1 MFRLR
6 AAVFFMSMI
15 CIMARD
21 YDIINCYVQ
30 YPERVWR
37 NLGTMRLKKLELYG
51 FKSFAQRTEIVFN
64 QGITG
69 IVGPNGSGKSNIADA
84 VRWVLGEQSA
94 KTLRGASMQDVIFG
108 GTQKRKPLGY
118 CEVSLIFDNEDRA
131 LALDYAEVMVT
142 RRVYRNGDSEYYLN
156 RSSCRLKDVVDL
168 FRDTGIGKEGYSIIG
183 QGRIDEILSRKGEDR
198 RQVFEEAAGI
208 VKFRARKDE
217 ADKKLARTLDNMARV
232 DDILDEL
239 KRQLSPLEEQAK
251 NARIYLDKAA
261 ELKVLDLNLFLVRS
275 DRMEAKLA
283 DADQNLQGI
292 RAALDQTEIALH
304 EKTEQRDARQA
315 EIAELDGKITDAHA
329 ALMAGMEEVHAAKD
343 AVRTVEERRRSRQ
356 ENKERIREEI
366 RMADIRLAELEGM
379 ALETGDGSGAQ
390 SEMLARQ
397 EELLAQAQQAEE
409 AARRTEEE
417 KNRILEDHKSAMMD
431 IMNRRAA
438 ALNDQTRLRT
448 MLDTMK
454 ARLEEVTETYG
465 RMKDAGASLEE
476 EVAEA
481 RARLAEETEKQ
492 ERLSEE
498 LRAAREKLEAADAAV
513 IGARQQYDQKLA
525 EMRDIESRQKLLDEM
540 SREMEGYAHP
550 VRAVVLHA
558 RESGIAGVHGTLSQL
573 ISVPRQYETAID
585 MALGNAQQNIVTDD
599 EETAKEMIEFLREN
613 RLGRATFLPITAVRS
628 RTLTPKEREVM
639 ELPGCVGIA
648 SDLVG
653 CDGTY
658 REVVENMLGRTVV
671 ADNLEHGI
679 TIMRRGGHE
688 FRLVT
693 LKGDVMHS
701 GGSMT
706 GGSVSSRSVNLFS
719 RERELKELTE
729 ALSAGQDE
737 LERLLKEMQR
747 GQAEKDALKAGSAE
761 ALEALHQQ
769 EIAVAR
775 ETERVKNA
783 EDEAR
788 THTMRVGET
797 EAAREQLMESMMQ
810 IGEQLSMADDHSEK
824 TEETREEMEKQ
835 AEAYAR
841 EAAEARKQLEER
853 AEETMRLTLEVNN
866 LRHEMETLRRDRERL
881 AQEKER
887 VIREQENHRKT
898 IGEMEQQEAADLE
911 EESRMRAV
919 QAEAE
924 QDQAGRE
931 QITKSLEETRAQKQ
945 QALKDILTDM
955 EGLHQ
960 VYGRDTDRAHRLEL
974 SRSRTEGDLKSMRDR
989 IWNTYEVTYAG
1000 AEEFRIREGFNV
1012 TEADRQAAQLSA
1024 EIRALGPVNV
1034 HAVEEY
1040 ARTKERAD
1048 ELETQRTDLAKAEKD
1063 LRELITRLLAQ
1074 MKDVFLER
1082 FTLLQGYFSET
1093 FERLF
1098 GGGHAE
1104 IFLMDPS
1111 DPLNCGIE
1119 INAQPPGKKLQLM
1132 TLLSGGERTL
1142 TAISIL
1148 FATLKLKPT
1157 PFCILDE
1164 IEAALDDANIGY
1176 FADYLAEYSSSTQF
1190 VVITHRKGTMER
1202 ADGLYGVA
1210 MEEQGVS
1217 KMVSVSLRDYRE

>member
-1 MFRLR
+1 
-6 AAVFFMSMI
+6 
-15 CIMARD
+15 
-21 YDIINCYVQ
+21 
-30 YPERVWR
+30 
-37 NLGTMRLKKLELYG
+37 MRLKKLELYG

-64 QGITG
+64 EGITG

-131 LALDYAEVMVT
+131 LPLDYAEVMVT

-156 RSSCRLKDVVDL
+156 RASCRLKDVVDL

-208 VKFRARKDE
+208 VKFRVRKEE
-217 ADKKLARTLDNMARV
+217 ADKKLTRTLDNMARV

-239 KRQLSPLEEQAK
+239 KRQLSPLEDQAK
-251 NARIYLDKAA
+251 NARVYLDKAA
-261 ELKVLDLNLFLVRS
+261 ELKILDLNLFLVRS
-275 DRMEAKLA
+275 DRMEARIM
-283 DADQNLQGI
+283 DTDQSLQGI
-292 RAALDQTEIALH
+292 RTALDQTELVLQ
-304 EKTEQRDARQA
+304 EKSEQRDTRQA
-315 EIAELDGKITDAHA
+315 EIADLDAKISDAHT
-329 ALMAGMEEVHAAKD
+329 ALMAGMEAVHAAKD
-343 AVRTVEERRRSRQ
+343 AVRSVKERRRSRQ
-356 ENKERIREEI
+356 ENRERIQEEI
-366 RMADIRLAELEGM
+366 RIGEERLTELEGL
-379 ALETGDGSGAQ
+379 ALETGDGSDVR
-390 SEMLARQ
+390 SETLARQ
-397 EELLAQAQQAEE
+397 EQLLVQAQKTEE
-409 AARRTEEE
+409 DARRVETE
-417 KNRILEDHKSAMMD
+417 KNRILEDHKAAMID
-431 IMNRRAA
+431 VMNRRAA
-438 ALNDQTRLRT
+438 ALNDQTRIRT

-454 ARLEEVTETYG
+454 NRLQELTDMCEGMRTDGAALENAVT
-465 RMKDAGASLEE
+465 
-476 EVAEA
+476 EA
-481 RARLAEETEKQ
+481 RARLAEETGEQ
-492 ERLSEE
+492 DRLSES
-498 LRAAREKLEAADAAV
+498 LREAREQLEAADAAV
-513 IGARQQYDQKLA
+513 IDARRQYDLKLA
-525 EMRDIESRQKLLDEM
+525 EMRDTEARQKLLDEM
-540 SREMEGYAHP
+540 SRELEGYSNP
-550 VRAVVLHA
+550 VRAVVLYA
-558 RESGIAGVHGTLSQL
+558 REERISRVHGPLSQL
-573 ISVPRQYETAID
+573 ISVPQQYETAID
-585 MALGNAQQNIVTDD
+585 MALGNAQQDVVTDD
-599 EETAKEMIEFLREN
+599 EETAKEMIEYLREN
-613 RLGRATFLPITAVRS
+613 RLGRATFLPITAVHP
-628 RTLTPKEREVM
+628 RTLTPKEREVLDM
-639 ELPGCVGIA
+639 PGCLGVASELIRCDEAYRGI
-648 SDLVG
+648 
-653 CDGTY
+653 
-658 REVVENMLGRTVV
+658 VENLLGRTVV
-671 ADNLEHGI
+671 ADDLDHGI
-679 TIMRRGGHE
+679 AMMRKGGHE

-693 LKGDVMHS
+693 LQGDVMHS

-706 GGSVSSRSVNLFS
+706 GGSVSSKSINLFS

-737 LERLLKEMQR
+737 LERLLREMQK
-747 GQAEKDALKAGSAE
+747 GQTEKDALKTRSAD

-775 ETERVKNA
+775 ETERTRNA

-788 THTMRVGET
+788 MHALRLSET

-810 IGEQLSMADDHSEK
+810 MEEQLSMADDHSVK

-835 AEAYAR
+835 AEAYSR
-841 EAAEARKQLEER
+841 EAAEARKKLEEST
-853 AEETMRLTLEVNN
+853 EETLRLTLEVNN
-866 LRHEMETLRRDRERL
+866 LRHELETLRRDRERL
-881 AQEKER
+881 TQEHDK
-887 VIREQENHRKT
+887 VIRDRENHRKT
-898 IGEMEQQEAADLE
+898 LDEMELRETADRE
-911 EESRMRAV
+911 EESRL
-919 QAEAE
+919 QTLQEEAE

-931 QITKSLEETRAQKQ
+931 QVTKSLEDTRAQKQ
-945 QALKDILTDM
+945 QALREILTEM

-960 VYGRDTDRAHRLEL
+960 VYSRDTDRAHRLEL
-974 SRSRTEGDLKSMRDR
+974 SRARTEGDLKSLRDR

-1000 AEEFRIREGFNV
+1000 AEEFRITEGFNI

-1040 ARTKERAD
+1040 AQTKARAD
-1048 ELETQRTDLAKAEKD
+1048 ELETQRADLEKAGKD
-1063 LRELITRLLAQ
+1063 LRELIARLLTQ
-1074 MKDVFLER
+1074 MRDVFLKQ

-1104 IFLMDPS
+1104 ISLMDPS

-1142 TAISIL
+1142 TAIAIL

-1157 PFCILDE
+1157 PFCVLDE

-1176 FADYLAEYSSSTQF
+1176 FADYLAEYSKSTQF

-1202 ADGLYGVA
+1202 ADSLYGVA